1 MKFTKEEARK
11 ELMSKIPNKG
21 QTLNLS
27 ERSIDEMLETLMTS
41 LANDETEMNV
51 FIDSVL
57 PIFKTADGN
66 VKNDVSVGITKYK
79 EENPIKPIEPK
90 DGKKEED
97 EQLSEY
103 IKRIEALEAK
113 LAKEDENRVISGIKN
128 NLTSKLKEKGIKDVE
143 WINSLIDEVSI
154 TTDFKVEDKVD
165 AYVQLYN
172 KSKSQTPLVVTPKGG
187 GGSADVN
194 KYIEDAIAQ
203 AATIA

>member
-1 MKFTKEEARK
+1 MKFTKEDARK

-79 EENPIKPIEPK
+79 EENPIKTVEPT
-90 DGKKEED
+90 KEGVIED
-97 EQLSEY
+97 EKLSAY
-103 IKRIEALEAK
+103 IKKVEDLEAR
-113 LAKEDENRVISGIKN
+113 LAKEDENRKISDIKK
-128 NLTSKLKEKGIKDVE
+128 NLTAKLKEKGVKDVE
-143 WINSLIDEVSI
+143 WINSFIGEVNI
-154 TTDFKVEDKVD
+154 TTDFNVDEKVD
-165 AYVQLYN
+165 AYVQIYN
-172 KSKSQTPLVVTPKGG
+172 KSNAITPPNITPKGG

-194 KYIEDAIAQ
+194 KYIDDIIA
-203 AATIA
+203 AAAQS

>member
-1 MKFTKEEARK
+1 MKFTKEDARK

-79 EENPIKPIEPK
+79 EENPIKTVEPT
-90 DGKKEED
+90 KEGVIED
-97 EQLSEY
+97 EKLSAY
-103 IKRIEALEAK
+103 IKKVEDLEAR
-113 LAKEDENRVISGIKN
+113 LAKEDENRKISDIKK
-128 NLTSKLKEKGIKDVE
+128 NLTAKLKEKGVKDVE
-143 WINSLIDEVSI
+143 WINSFIGEVNI
-154 TTDFKVEDKVD
+154 TTDFNVDEKVD
-165 AYVQLYN
+165 AYVQIYN
-172 KSKSQTPLVVTPKGG
+172 KSKAITPPNITPKGG

-194 KYIEDAIAQ
+194 KYIDDIIA
-203 AATIA
+203 AAAQS

>member
-1 MKFTKEEARK
+1 MKFTKEEAYK
-11 ELMSKIPNKG
+11 ELVALLTAKG
-21 QTLNLS
+21 EKLNLS
-27 ERSIDEMLETLMTS
+27 ERSINEQLDALIPLI
-41 LANDETEMNV
+41 ANEETELADFTSKV
-51 FIDSVL
+51 FSV
-57 PIFKTADGN
+57 FKTADAN
-66 VKNDVSVGITKYK
+66 VRNDVSVGITKYK
-79 EENPIKPIEPK
+79 EEHPIKTQEPK

-103 IKRIEALEAK
+103 VKRIEALEAK